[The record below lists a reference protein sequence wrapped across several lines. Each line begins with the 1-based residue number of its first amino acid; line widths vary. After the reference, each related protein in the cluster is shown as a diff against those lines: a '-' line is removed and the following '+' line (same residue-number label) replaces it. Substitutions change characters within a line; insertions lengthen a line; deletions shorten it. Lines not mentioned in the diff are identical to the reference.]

1 MELFVNIIYRC
12 SNYPVI
18 FCSAEKLLV
27 IDFFSRK
34 CESLK
39 GKIQNKQTKNYEHVW
54 QESMWSKNIN
64 NMHSPI
70 YSKNIVRYMIFQ
82 KNSLI
87 VIGFSKMF
95 LTNKSPC
102 LNILVSK
109 KYSENACTKNKAS
122 VLTHIFS
129 LKINWKHYSK
139 TFQQC
144 LITTLNTW

>member
-1 MELFVNIIYRC
+1 MEFFVNIIYRC
-12 SNYPVI
+12 HNFPVI
-18 FCSAEKLLV
+18 FLL
-27 IDFFSRK
+27 SRK
-34 CESLK
+34 IISDWFLLK
-39 GKIQNKQTKNYEHVW
+39 KVWILERKDPEQTNKELWPDHVW

-70 YSKNIVRYMIFQ
+70 YFKNIVRYMIFQ

-95 LTNKSPC
+95 LTNKSPY

-129 LKINWKHYSK
+129 LKINWKHYS
-139 TFQQC
+139 
-144 LITTLNTW
+144 